1 MVNVSRDCVFIGVV
15 LGRTHFLT
23 SFFRWGMAES
33 MQKSSRKE
41 MTLLFVE

>member
-1 MVNVSRDCVFIGVV
+1 MFFFFFGVV

-23 SFFRWGMAES
+23 SFFRWDMAEA
-33 MQKSSRKE
+33 MQKSSRQE